1 MHESRVTSRESRVTV
16 HGGVEDHDPT
26 GRPAR
31 DSRLATLDSQP
42 TMSAFT
48 TQNENG
54 VAVVTFDL
62 PGEPVNKLSGA
73 ARIELE
79 ALLIGLRDD
88 TSVRAV
94 VLISGKPDN
103 FIAGADIEEFT
114 ALTTQD
120 AAERLS
126 FEGQETVSRVETF
139 HKPIVAAINGA
150 CLGGGLELAL
160 ACHYRIATDHPKTQ
174 LGLPEVQLGL
184 IPGAGGCQRLPRL
197 IGARAALDIILAGKS
212 ERASKALRLGL
223 VDEVVPQSILRQVA
237 IAAADRLAREGLPKR
252 GGKGGLAGLV
262 LDRTPAGR
270 RLVYRAARKQVL
282 KKTGGHYPAPLAAL
296 EAVRV
301 GLEQGITDGLA
312 EEHRAFGELAVGD
325 VSRKLVQIFFAT
337 TALKKD
343 DGVPAGTAVPR
354 QIRRLGIVGSGF
366 MGSGIAGTAVL
377 NVEVDTRLKD
387 ADLARVG
394 KGLRVATGLLAE
406 RLERRRLT
414 RQQYDR
420 LSALL
425 SGSAD
430 YRGFNRADLVIEA
443 VFEDLDTK
451 RRVLAEV
458 EAEVRPDAIFATNT
472 STIPIRHIAAHA
484 RRPERILGMHFFSP
498 VERMPLLEVIPTA
511 ATSPDTVV
519 TAVRFGRRM
528 GKTVIVVADRPGF
541 WVNRILSPYLNEA
554 GHLLQEGVPIELIDR
569 AMTAFGFPVGPVGL
583 LDEVGLDVADK
594 AGSVMHEAFGERM
607 KPAGA
612 LARML
617 GATRLGRKNGRGF
630 YRYREGHKAGV
641 DKSVYPL
648 LGVRPAEVDVELVQR
663 RLVYSMLN
671 EAAMAC
677 SEGVVRS
684 PRDADIGAIFG
695 IGFPAFRGGPLRMI
709 DDVGPGRVV
718 EILYQLQEQLGER
731 FRPAPALLELSRR
744 SGRYYPA

>member
-1 MHESRVTSRESRVTV
+1 M
-16 HGGVEDHDPT
+16 
-26 GRPAR
+26 
-31 DSRLATLDSQP
+31 
-42 TMSAFT
+42 
-48 TQNENG
+48 
-54 VAVVTFDL
+54 
-62 PGEPVNKLSGA
+62 
-73 ARIELE
+73 
-79 ALLIGLRDD
+79 
-88 TSVRAV
+88 
-94 VLISGKPDN
+94 
-103 FIAGADIEEFT
+103 
-114 ALTTQD
+114 
-120 AAERLS
+120 
-126 FEGQETVSRVETF
+126 
-139 HKPIVAAINGA
+139 
-150 CLGGGLELAL
+150 ELAL

-197 IGARAALDIILAGKS
+197 IGARAALDMILAGKS
-212 ERASKALRLGL
+212 ERAAKALRLGL
-223 VDEVVPQSILRQVA
+223 VDEVVPPSILRQVA
-237 IAAADRLAREGLPKR
+237 VSAADRLAREGLPKR
-252 GGKGGLAGLV
+252 GGSGGLAGFV

-270 RLVYRAARKQVL
+270 SLVYRGARKQIL

-301 GLEQGITDGLA
+301 GLEQGVTAGLA

-343 DGVPAGTAVPR
+343 DGVPSGSAAPR

-366 MGSGIAGTAVL
+366 MGAGIAGTAVL

-394 KGLRVATGLLAE
+394 KGLKAATALLAE

-414 RQQYDR
+414 RPQYDR

-430 YRGFNRADLVIEA
+430 YSGFNRADLVIEA

-458 EAEVRPDAIFATNT
+458 EAQIRPDAIFATNT
-472 STIPIRHIAAHA
+472 STIPIRHIAAEA

-511 ATSPDTVV
+511 ATSPDTIV

-554 GHLLQEGVPIELIDR
+554 GYLLQEGVPIELIDR
-569 AMTAFGFPVGPVGL
+569 TMTAFGFPVGPVAL
-583 LDEVGLDVADK
+583 LDEVGLDVAEK
-594 AGSVMHEAFGERM
+594 AGGVMHEAFGERM
-607 KPAGA
+607 KPAGT
-612 LARML
+612 LSRML

-630 YRYREGHKAGV
+630 Y
-641 DKSVYPL
+641 
-648 LGVRPAEVDVELVQR
+648 
-663 RLVYSMLN
+663 
-671 EAAMAC
+671 
-677 SEGVVRS
+677 
-684 PRDADIGAIFG
+684 
-695 IGFPAFRGGPLRMI
+695 
-709 DDVGPGRVV
+709 
-718 EILYQLQEQLGER
+718 QLQRGTQVGRGQER
-731 FRPAPALLELSRR
+731 LPAARR
-744 SGRYYPA
+744 ASGGCP